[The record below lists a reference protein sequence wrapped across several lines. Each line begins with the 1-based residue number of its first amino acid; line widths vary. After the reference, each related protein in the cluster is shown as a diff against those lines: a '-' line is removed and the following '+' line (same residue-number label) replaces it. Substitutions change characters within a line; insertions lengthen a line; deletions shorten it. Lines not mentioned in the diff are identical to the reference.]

1 MKMHSL
7 TTTLTDA
14 DSLDRE
20 FKAGREIGIIRLGER
35 CLFFRRYFRIYY
47 VPYTDITRVFRRVM
61 EVPMKMCCGK
71 GEVQMEHLVICSG
84 EQEIAQVQVPGTKA
98 ARLLMDEL
106 KNKLPGAQF
115 VSPKAEEN
123 KA

>member
-20 FKAGREIGIIRLGER
+20 FKAGREIGIIKLGER
-35 CLFFRRYFRIYY
+35 CLFFRKYLKIYY
-47 VPYTDITRVFRRVM
+47 IPYQDITRAFRRVM

-71 GEVQMEHLVICSG
+71 GEFQMEYLVICAG
-84 EQEIAQVQVPGTKA
+84 EQEIAQIQLPGTKA
-98 ARLLMDEL
+98 ARLVMDEL
-106 KNKLPGAQF
+106 KSKLPDAQF
-115 VSPKAEEN
+115 SSPKSEDK